1 MTKNEYIFWFT
12 FLKQRLREVKNENY
26 RYGYKEIDIDFKDI
40 FLGTPLSIE
49 INRRRKYELFRNQG

>member
-12 FLKQRLREVKNENY
+12 FLKQRLREERNKNY
-26 RYGYKEIDIDFKDI
+26 HCSKEIHIDFNEVKI
-40 FLGTPLSIE
+40 LTPLSIE